1 MRVILLAAILF
12 APFLA
17 CSHAAEKVERTSP
30 TEIKA
35 TDILETVNIIG
46 RLGVPLGQIVRVEG
60 KVISGPKKGGVR
72 DIFFSVQKVNG
83 KALPE
88 PQTFRIG
95 PAYGE
100 LDRSKM
106 ESKTTFYCF
115 ESGEF
120 TGLPEEVFKYIP
132 RPQTTDFHFKTFLV
146 GPLESLNRP
155 EP

>member
-17 CSHAAEKVERTSP
+17 CSHAAKKVERTSP

-60 KVISGPKKGGVR
+60 KVISGPKKDGVR

-106 ESKTTFYCF
+106 ESKTTF
-115 ESGEF
+115 
-120 TGLPEEVFKYIP
+120 
-132 RPQTTDFHFKTFLV
+132 
-146 GPLESLNRP
+146 
-155 EP
+155 